1 MRTGRRSH
9 YGSNELKKASLLF
22 RRNKFADVLRLLEP
36 QTFRY
41 RENEQFYYLLGVSC
55 LYTGDFG
62 GAYTYLRRAYQLNSE
77 DINTLFALAAVHL
90 KRQESNEALLN
101 LLAILDIDS
110 GNKKAKKALQLIR
123 DHINSKTLEDFVQSD
138 KISFLYPSTGFAL
151 PPIVPIIVLI
161 IIIVP
166 LVLLLFQKSDGIE
179 LPGKKPRSQEI
190 AELKLEE
197 TKPVVSESGDYR
209 YILTEKEINESFTK
223 AKRYFQDYND
233 NAAQKEINRLL
244 QSNASE
250 QVKEKVRFLEGFLR
264 TPTFTTL
271 KTSYS
276 YREVDTDKYLYDNCY
291 VIWKGK
297 ISNLSVS
304 EERIAFD
311 FLVGYHD
318 EKVLEGVVPVTL
330 DFAVSL
336 EQGHPIEL
344 LGRIHIENDRITLT
358 GVSVHHLAP

>member
-1 MRTGRRSH
+1 MRTGRRSL
-9 YGSNELKKASLLF
+9 YGSNELKKASFLF
-22 RRNKFADVLRLLEP
+22 RRNKFGEVLQLLEP

-62 GAYTYLRRAYQLNSE
+62 GAYTYLRRANHLNSE

-101 LLAILDIDS
+101 LLAVLDIDS
-110 GNKKAKKALQLIR
+110 GNKKAKKALRIIR
-123 DHINSKTLEDFVQSD
+123 DHISSKTLEDFVHSD
-138 KISFLYPSTGFAL
+138 KISFLYPATGFAL
-151 PPIVPIIVLI
+151 PPIIPIVVLL

-166 LVLLLFQKSDGIE
+166 LALLLFQKFDEIA
-179 LPGKKPRSQEI
+179 LPGRQPRSEEV
-190 AELKLEE
+190 AELNLEE
-197 TKPVVSESGDYR
+197 TKQIVSESGDYR
-209 YILTEKEINESFTK
+209 YMLTEKEINASFTK
-223 AKRYFQDYND
+223 AKRYFQDYDD

-244 QSNASE
+244 HSNASE
-250 QVKEKVRFLEGFLR
+250 QVKEKVRFLEGFLI

-276 YREVDTDKYLYDNCY
+276 HKEVEKEKYLYDKCY

-297 ISNLSVS
+297 ISNLSVT

-336 EQGHPIEL
+336 EQGYPIEL
-344 LGRIHIENDRITLT
+344 LGRIHIINERITLT
-358 GVSVHHLAP
+358 GVSVHHLSP

>member
-9 YGSNELKKASLLF
+9 YGSNELKKASLQF
-22 RRNKFADVLRLLEP
+22 RRNKFGDVLRLLEP

-41 RENEQFYYLLGVSC
+41 RENEQFYYMLGVSC

-62 GAYTYLRRAYQLNSE
+62 GAYTYLRRANQLNSE

-101 LLAILDIDS
+101 LLAVLDIDN
-110 GNKKAKKALQLIR
+110 GNKKAKKALQIIR
-123 DHINSKTLEDFVQSD
+123 NHISSQTLDDLVNSD

-151 PPIVPIIVLI
+151 PPIIPIIVLA

-166 LVLLLFQKSDGIE
+166 LALLLFQKSDGIE
-179 LPGKKPRSQEI
+179 FPGKQPRSREV
-190 AELKLEE
+190 AELNLEE
-197 TKPVVSESGDYR
+197 TKQVVSQSGDYR
-209 YILTEKEINESFTK
+209 YVLTEKEVNVSFTK
-223 AKRYFQDYND
+223 AKRYFQDYDD

-244 QSNASE
+244 ESNASE

-276 YREVDTDKYLYDNCY
+276 YQEVEKEKYLYDKCF

-297 ISNLSVS
+297 ISNLSVTD
-304 EERIAFD
+304 ELIAFD

-336 EQGHPIEL
+336 EQGYPIEL
-344 LGRIHIENDRITLT
+344 LGRIHIKNERITLT